1 MSKFQDNWNS
11 FLDESRIDEKTR
23 AEKEGVKL
31 PSTAE
36 QLKKYVAKDFT
47 DPEYYMQFS
56 NVNKLGI
63 NPKSGYRTPL
73 GIYSYPI
80 TDRLYRQFVAGKL
93 PFAQDRKYIIVFKP
107 REDKNI
113 VVSLGKR
120 NNGGLDD
127 KAYAEAIENLL
138 SKELADGETKR
149 GAYVVFRRFTQ
160 GEGFKPEQIKEIAE
174 AYTRKKDFI
183 QKVYDNRAITQ
194 FTELIAD
201 EFLNEKPYG
210 EVPSY
215 EKMLNKIKKNWSW
228 AVGDSYFTK
237 DVENLKKD
245 FTEEDYRKF
254 VDWLDAQDLSPEL
267 SAEVNLKKLTDY
279 LNYDPT
285 NSAEAIQQTQYWT
298 NLKDDARSKTNLGL
312 IWALSYRM
320 QNNPRVW
327 RTLFQKHLGIDGV
340 VDAGGEGLIHPSE
353 KTQAVFFS
361 KDAVEQVTTIRN
373 TETPDAINRRKDY
386 LMKST
391 IQRAATEFYTDT
403 LGVNPTQKMIKSA
416 LGAINKV
423 QESHAWKIDGA
434 NNLTAFVK
442 WLFGQ
447 DTFPPQQIPGEFDG
461 QEEKYEKVKK
471 ESLNQFHA
479 ILTTNWIEHYFKDTI
494 GEAYKNARDA
504 AWTTEEPLQT
514 QLAMEAQSLRREAA
528 DFIDEIAY
536 EALEQGKISPREAKE
551 RIEKELKE
559 YLEAYGVII
568 ETVRRATA
576 GKRSGPSVDI
586 AKSDVQFEGWR
597 RFVESAEYDDK
608 FTKLLDAEK
617 FEQAFALA
625 DSLGISRK
633 DLPWTYNSVLKWLRT
648 DPDYERAETAS
659 PDSEMPF
666 VRAQLLDKIGMETDD
681 FWKLPWS
688 QATRGKS
695 KRSYPVKK
703 TKWKA
708 RGLSRRFVESPE
720 PIK

>member
-1 MSKFQDNWNS
+1 
-11 FLDESRIDEKTR
+11 
-23 AEKEGVKL
+23 
-31 PSTAE
+31 
-36 QLKKYVAKDFT
+36 
-47 DPEYYMQFS
+47 MQFS

-80 TDRLYRQFVAGKL
+80 TDRLYRQFINGKL

-149 GAYVVFRRFTQ
+149 DAYVVFRRFTQ

-183 QKVYDNRAITQ
+183 QKVYNNRAIIQ

-215 EKMLNKIKKNWSW
+215 EKMLNRMKKNWSW

-245 FTEEDYRKF
+245 FTEDDYRKF

-391 IQRAATEFYTDT
+391 VQRAATEFYADT
-403 LGVNPTQKMIKSA
+403 LAVNPTQKMIKYA
-416 LGAINKV
+416 LQDFRKV
-423 QESHAWKIDGA
+423 QESHAWKIDGV
-434 NNLTAFVK
+434 NNLAVFVK
-442 WLFGQ
+442 WLFGK

-471 ESLNQFHA
+471 ESLKQFHA
-479 ILTTNWIEHYFKDTI
+479 ILTKKWIDDYFKDTV
-494 GEAYKNARDA
+494 GEKHSNARSA
-504 AWTTEEPLQT
+504 AYQVPQPLQN
-514 QLAMEAQSLRREAA
+514 QLIMEAQALRREVA
-528 DFIDEIAY
+528 DFTNQIEDSLREG
-536 EALEQGKISPREAKE
+536 EISPKEVKE
-551 RIEKELKE
+551 RIIKGLKE
-559 YLEAYGVII
+559 YSEAFDVII
-568 ETVRRATA
+568 ETVRRELA
-576 GKRSGPSVDI
+576 GKQSGPPVDI
-586 AKSDVQFEGWR
+586 AKTDVQFEGWR
-597 RFVESAEYDDK
+597 RFVEEEKRIPRKKGQPAKSDK
-608 FTKLLDAEK
+608 HSDLYTDEDPKGTIHGLGYKDESTARASVTKIRKSSRSHAHKTQAAVAMEQRAKAAGKTKEAAIFRK
-617 FEQAFALA
+617 FIEQQ
-625 DSLGISRK
+625 K
-633 DLPWTYNSVLKWLRT
+633 
-648 DPDYERAETAS
+648 
-659 PDSEMPF
+659 
-666 VRAQLLDKIGMETDD
+666 
-681 FWKLPWS
+681 
-688 QATRGKS
+688 
-695 KRSYPVKK
+695 KK
-703 TKWKA
+703 TK
-708 RGLSRRFVESPE
+708 SRS
-720 PIK
+720 KS

>member
-36 QLKKYVAKDFT
+36 QLEKYVAKDFT
-47 DPEYYMQFS
+47 KPEYYMQFS

-73 GIYSYPI
+73 GIYSYPVTKQI
-80 TDRLYRQFVAGKL
+80 YNLFINGRL

-127 KAYAEAIENLL
+127 KAYAEAIENLF
-138 SKELADGETKR
+138 SKELADGETR
-149 GAYVVFRRFTQ
+149 RDAYVVFRRFTQ
-160 GEGFKPEQIKEIAE
+160 GEGFKFEQIQEIAA
-174 AYTRKKDFI
+174 AYTRKEDFV
-183 QKVYDNRAITQ
+183 QKVYKNRAIIQ

-210 EVPSY
+210 EVPPY
-215 EKMLNKIKKNWSW
+215 EKMLDKIKKNWSW

-237 DVENLKKD
+237 DVKNLQKD

-353 KTQAVFFS
+353 KIQAVFFS

-373 TETPDAINRRKDY
+373 TETPDAINRRRDY

-391 IQRAATEFYTDT
+391 VQRAATEFYMDT
-403 LGVNPTQKMIKSA
+403 LVVNPTQKMIKHA
-416 LGAINKV
+416 LQDFRKV

-434 NNLTAFVK
+434 NNLAVFVK

-479 ILTTNWIEHYFKDTI
+479 ILTEKWVNNYFHATI
-494 GEAYKNARDA
+494 SEAYKNARDA
-504 AWTTEEPLQT
+504 AWTTEVPLQS
-514 QLAMEAQSLRREAA
+514 QLVMEAQALRREAA
-528 DFIDEIAY
+528 DFSNQVEDS
-536 EALEQGKISPREAKE
+536 LEEGEISPKEAKE
-551 RIEKELKE
+551 RIIKGLKE
-559 YLEAYGVII
+559 YSEAFDVII
-568 ETVRRATA
+568 ETVRRERA
-576 GKRSGPSVDI
+576 GKRSGPPVDI

-597 RFVESAEYDDK
+597 RFKGVNK
-608 FTKLLDAEK
+608 
-617 FEQAFALA
+617 
-625 DSLGISRK
+625 
-633 DLPWTYNSVLKWLRT
+633 
-648 DPDYERAETAS
+648 
-659 PDSEMPF
+659 
-666 VRAQLLDKIGMETDD
+666 
-681 FWKLPWS
+681 
-688 QATRGKS
+688 
-695 KRSYPVKK
+695 
-703 TKWKA
+703 
-708 RGLSRRFVESPE
+708 
-720 PIK
+720 

>member
-1 MSKFQDNWNS
+1 LS
-11 FLDESRIDEKTR
+11 EERIEEKTR

-36 QLKKYVAKDFT
+36 QLEKYVAKDFT
-47 DPEYYMQFS
+47 KPEYYMQFS

-73 GIYSYPI
+73 GIYSYPVTKQI
-80 TDRLYRQFVAGKL
+80 YNLFINGRL

-113 VVSLGKR
+113 IVSLGKK

-138 SKELADGETKR
+138 SKELADGETR
-149 GAYVVFRRFTQ
+149 RDAYVVFRRFTQ
-160 GEGFKPEQIKEIAE
+160 GEGFKPEQIDEIA
-174 AYTRKKDFI
+174 ATYTRKEDFV
-183 QKVYDNRAITQ
+183 QKVYKNRAIIQ

-215 EKMLNKIKKNWSW
+215 EKMLDRIKKNWSW

-237 DVENLKKD
+237 DVKNLQKD

-254 VDWLDAQDLSPEL
+254 VDWLDTQDLSPEL

-340 VDAGGEGLIHPSE
+340 VDAGGEGLIHLSE
-353 KTQAVFFS
+353 KIQAVFFS

-391 IQRAATEFYTDT
+391 VQRAATEFYTDT
-403 LGVNPTQKMIKSA
+403 LGVNPTQKMIKHA
-416 LGAINKV
+416 LQDFRKV
-423 QESHAWKIDGA
+423 QEFHAWKIDGV
-434 NNLTAFVK
+434 NNLAVFIK

-447 DTFPPQQIPGEFDG
+447 DIFPPQQIPGEFDG
-461 QEEKYEKVKK
+461 QEKRYKHVKK

-479 ILTTNWIEHYFKDTI
+479 ILTEKWINNYFHAVI
-494 GEAYKNARDA
+494 GEKHNNARSA

-514 QLAMEAQSLRREAA
+514 QLAMEIQSLRHEAA
-528 DFIDEIAY
+528 DLSYEVD

-551 RIEKELKE
+551 RIEKELEE
-559 YLEAYGVII
+559 YLEAYDVII
-568 ETVRRATA
+568 QTARDATA
-576 GKRSGPSVDI
+576 EKRSGPPVDI

-597 RFVESAEYDDK
+597 RFKGVNK
-608 FTKLLDAEK
+608 
-617 FEQAFALA
+617 
-625 DSLGISRK
+625 
-633 DLPWTYNSVLKWLRT
+633 
-648 DPDYERAETAS
+648 
-659 PDSEMPF
+659 
-666 VRAQLLDKIGMETDD
+666 
-681 FWKLPWS
+681 
-688 QATRGKS
+688 
-695 KRSYPVKK
+695 
-703 TKWKA
+703 
-708 RGLSRRFVESPE
+708 
-720 PIK
+720 